1 MAQPID
7 YSLNVPSPLEAGAQ
21 AFKLGAGIAAAE
33 EQARA
38 YQQER
43 QMAALQQQ
51 QAMEQE
57 RAANEAINAALDP
70 NATWQQITRAQFFT
84 KNKEQ
89 MEALANWGKTLD
101 LERAKPMVNRLLMVA
116 GPLAS
121 NNPKVAI
128 ANLKREFAANE
139 GNPAAQAE
147 IQSRMDEINADPAAA
162 ASRSMAEL
170 ALLPGGDQAVTNL
183 LKLTAEQRAQ
193 LQEKRAAA
201 QDIRQAEMQGWNITK
216 LQSDMRIAQQNAN
229 IAAMNARIASE
240 GNQIKRRELVLKVQ
254 EMEQKRDES
263 VRAKLTEAST
273 AAAQSDNL
281 LNTVE
286 KALKMSTAGKDKFGK
301 PIFTGTI
308 TSATGPVSSRM
319 PTISQDVADFEETID
334 TLGSQITMSRIGEMK
349 GALSDKDLA
358 TLKSSLQSL
367 SLRQSP
373 ERLVENLFEIQRLTQ
388 KARKTT
394 MDKFGAP
401 ASLSIP
407 DTPAAEPSPTEIDSL
422 LKKYGG

>member
-1 MAQPID
+1 
-7 YSLNVPSPLEAGAQ
+7 
-21 AFKLGAGIAAAE
+21 
-33 EQARA
+33 
-38 YQQER
+38 
-43 QMAALQQQ
+43 
-51 QAMEQE
+51 
-57 RAANEAINAALDP
+57 
-70 NATWQQITRAQFFT
+70 
-84 KNKEQ
+84 
-89 MEALANWGKTLD
+89 
-101 LERAKPMVNRLLMVA
+101 MVA
-116 GPLAS
+116 GPLAH

-147 IQSRMDEINADPAAA
+147 IQSRMDEIGANPAAA

-170 ALLPGGDQAVTNL
+170 SLLPGGDQAVSNL
-183 LKLTAEQRAQ
+183 LKLTAETRAQ
-193 LQEKRAAA
+193 LQEQRAAS
-201 QDIRQAEMQGWNITK
+201 QDIRQAEMQGWNIAK
-216 LQSDMRIAQQNAN
+216 IQSDIDIAKQ
-229 IAAMNARIASE
+229 NARIAAI
-240 GNQIKRRELVLKVQ
+240 NAQIGRESNAIKIRELQLKLQ
-254 EMEQKRDES
+254 ETEQKRDES

-286 KALKMSTAGKDKFGK
+286 KALKMSTAGKDKSGK

-373 ERLVENLFEIQRLTQ
+373 QRLVENLVEIQRLTQ
-388 KARKTT
+388 KARKNT

-407 DTPAAEPSPTEIDSL
+407 DTPAAEPSPTEIDSI